1 MTDVRYLLVVPTTVA
16 QRGQSLSKG
25 RSHIS
30 LSEGYMRGYSGR
42 ALSAKSIAL
51 TIITIILLA
60 IIIWRIST

>member
-1 MTDVRYLLVVPTTVA
+1 MADVGYPLVVPTTVA
-16 QRGQSLSKG
+16 HREQSLGKDCF
-25 RSHIS
+25 HAS

-42 ALSAKSIAL
+42 ALSAKPIAP